1 LVKEIAM
8 SNNLE
13 MISES
18 VKKGDHEQA
27 VKQVKEAL
35 VSGTRATDILE
46 KGLVPGI
53 QALGE
58 LFKNGQ
64 AFLPEILISVRAMNR
79 GLEELKSHLIDAQA
93 QKKGTVVLGTVKGD
107 LHDIGKNLVRMM
119 LEGNGYRVI
128 DLGVDVQIE
137 KFVEAVKANRPNILA
152 LSTLLTTTMPMMKSV
167 IESLIEA
174 NIRNSLKVMIGGA
187 PVNRAYADEIGAE
200 GFAEN
205 CVTAVDET
213 KRLMMLR

>member
-1 LVKEIAM
+1 M
-8 SNNLE
+8 SENLE

-18 VKKGDHEQA
+18 VRKGDHEQA
-27 VKQVKEAL
+27 VKRVKKAL
-35 VSGTRATDILE
+35 VRGTRATDILE

-64 AFLPEILISVRAMNR
+64 AFLPEILISVRAMKR
-79 GLEELKSHLIDAQA
+79 ALEELKSHLIDGEA

-107 LHDIGKNLVRMM
+107 LHDIGKNLVKMM
-119 LEGNGYRVI
+119 LEGNGYQVI

-137 KFVEAVKANRPNILA
+137 KFVEAVKSNRPNILA
-152 LSTLLTTTMPMMKSV
+152 LSTLLTTTMPMMKLV

-174 NIRNSLKVMIGGA
+174 EVRNSLKVMIGGA
-187 PVNRAYADEIGAE
+187 PVNRAFADEIGAE

-213 KRLMMLR
+213 KRLMILK

>member
-1 LVKEIAM
+1 M

-18 VKKGDHEQA
+18 VRKGDHEQA

-35 VSGTRATDILE
+35 ARGTRATDILE

-79 GLEELKSHLIDAQA
+79 GLEELKSHLIDAEA

-119 LEGNGYRVI
+119 LEGNGYSVI

-137 KFVEAVKANRPNILA
+137 KFVETVKANRPNILA

-174 NIRNSLKVMIGGA
+174 NVRNSLKVMIGGA

>member
-1 LVKEIAM
+1 M
-8 SNNLE
+8 SKNLE

-18 VKKGDHEQA
+18 VRKGDHEQA
-27 VKQVKEAL
+27 VEQVKEAL
-35 VSGTRATDILE
+35 VRGTRPTDILE

-79 GLEELKSHLIDAQA
+79 ALEELRSHLIDAEA

-119 LEGNGYRVI
+119 LEGNGYHVI

-137 KFVEAVKANRPNILA
+137 KFVEAVKSNRPNILA
-152 LSTLLTTTMPMMKSV
+152 LSTLLTTTMPMMKLV

-174 NIRNSLKVMIGGA
+174 EVRNSLKVMIGGA
-187 PVNRAYADEIGAE
+187 PVDRAYADEIGAE

-213 KRLMMLR
+213 KRLMMLK

>member
-1 LVKEIAM
+1 M
-8 SNNLE
+8 SKNLE

-18 VKKGDHEQA
+18 VRKGDHEQA

-35 VSGTRATDILE
+35 VRGTRATDILE

-79 GLEELKSHLIDAQA
+79 ALEELKSHLIDAEA

-119 LEGNGYRVI
+119 LEGNGYHVI

-137 KFVEAVKANRPNILA
+137 KFVEAVKSNRPNILA
-152 LSTLLTTTMPMMKSV
+152 LSTLLTTTMPMMKL
-167 IESLIEA
+167 IIQSLIEA
-174 NIRNSLKVMIGGA
+174 EVRDSLKVMIGGA
-187 PVNRAYADEIGAE
+187 PVDRAYADEIGAE

-213 KRLMMLR
+213 KRLMMLK

>member
-1 LVKEIAM
+1 M
-8 SNNLE
+8 SKTLE

-18 VKKGDHEQA
+18 VRKGDHEQA

-35 VSGTRATDILE
+35 VRGTRATDILE

-79 GLEELKSHLIDAQA
+79 ALEELKSHLIDAEA

-119 LEGNGYRVI
+119 LEGNGYHVI

-137 KFVEAVKANRPNILA
+137 KFVEAVKSNRPNILA

-174 NIRNSLKVMIGGA
+174 EVRNSLKVMIGGA

-213 KRLMMLR
+213 KRLMMLK